1 MDGDSKVPEHF
12 ALLNLCMGIHNL
24 RNISRSFNGCFLCT
38 GPVNESLGAKVENT
52 SHRAPHDYTVMQQVD
67 INMVSQSDV
76 VAKWVQTVG
85 RQDLGELPISRS
97 SNADKVYLDFLVT
110 WGGLNLVLVTGVF
123 EDTES
128 TVGAVLISLV
138 ELSINTV

>member
-1 MDGDSKVPEHF
+1 
-12 ALLNLCMGIHNL
+12 
-24 RNISRSFNGCFLCT
+24 
-38 GPVNESLGAKVENT
+38 
-52 SHRAPHDYTVMQQVD
+52 MQQVD

-76 VAKWVQTVG
+76 VAKWVQAVG

-110 WGGLNLVLVTGVF
+110 WGGLNLVLVIF
-123 EDTES
+123 EDSTAS
-128 TVGAVLISLV
+128 TVGTVLISLV